1 MTVIFGPDLSHYQ
14 QGIDLAKAAAEG
26 HQFVLAKISQGA
38 SSRDPMWASYLAAGR
53 KAGLLVAGYHYVTTD
68 PPDKQAANC
77 AAAIGDRSVA
87 VALDWEANGGTWANF
102 VAVLAAFRKAGLNV
116 RLAYCP
122 RWYWQQQGSPDMSAV
137 GLPLW
142 SSRYVGNGG
151 APAEV
156 YKQVTA
162 AQWGGYGRLSVG
174 LVQFT
179 DKATVAGKAVDC
191 SAFGGTRDQL
201 AALLGYTAG
210 APAPATTAAA
220 AAVPE
225 EDLMAPAPLPV
236 TYLPDGRY
244 RVAANVESTAI
255 GSALYAQMW
264 ITYKSLWGDSTFTIT
279 ALDAA
284 GNVIDETKNDAGA
297 RAEQT
302 LKNNVNHSYA
312 VPAKA
317 ATVTIEGTV
326 ANKGDTEIV
335 ATLLAKPA

>member
-14 QGIDLAKAAAEG
+14 QGIDLAKVAAEG

-68 PPDKQAANC
+68 PPDRQAANC

-122 RWYWQQQGSPDMSAV
+122 RWWWQQQGSPDMSAV

-151 APAEV
+151 APAEI
-156 YKQVTA
+156 YKLVTA

-201 AALLGYTAG
+201 AALLGYT
-210 APAPATTAAA
+210 TAAA
-220 AAVPE
+220 AARPQ

-244 RVAANVESTAI
+244 RIAAKVEATKT
-255 GSALYAQMW
+255 GSQLYAHMW
-264 ITYKSLWGDSTFTIT
+264 ISFSTLWGDSTAAIT
-279 ALDAA
+279 ALRGD
-284 GNVIDETKNDAGA
+284 GSVIERLGPADWQPCTDP
-297 RAEQT
+297 T
-302 LKNNVNHSYA
+302 PIKNNLNYSYS
-312 VPAKA
+312 VPEDAL
-317 ATVTIEGTV
+317 TVTIEGK
-326 ANKGDTEIV
+326 AADPAAGTEIS
-335 ATLLAKPA
+335 AFLLAKPA